1 MKPSEL
7 KKLIKEEVR
16 STLNEYDPNQDPEN
30 KGSEAYQRKS
40 WKAQFGSMDGFD
52 KAYPEYSKRST
63 DKEMLQ
69 RITANQLPDNFTILD
84 IIERYK
90 EHVVGH
96 LRSEGELNEVN
107 ELEADPTGEFQRRKG
122 KFISPLRKSIVK
134 VLDDAFMIANKL
146 DQSEEELDRSLK
158 TITDIIE
165 GIVLS
170 TIRNKKKYYRFD

>member
-1 MKPSEL
+1 MKHTEL
-7 KKLIKEEVR
+7 KKLIKEEILSALDEVADKR
-16 STLNEYDPNQDPEN
+16 PTDLE
-30 KGSEAYQRKS
+30 
-40 WKAQFGSMDGFD
+40 KA
-52 KAYPEYSKRST
+52 KYT
-63 DKEMLQ
+63 DKEMLT
-69 RITANQLPDNFTILD
+69 RTTANQFPANFTILD

-90 EHVVGH
+90 EYVVGH

-146 DQSEEELDRSLK
+146 DQSEEELDKSLK